1 MSTWTLIT
9 SCVGCGLPIVLEGEI
24 GDGPTRLASHEC
36 RWCGVAQS
44 ITVGQR
50 KIGRPKA
57 PGAAKVATKKPKA
70 VANG

>member
-1 MSTWTLIT
+1 MSQWTLIT
-9 SCVGCGLPIVLEGEI
+9 ACVGCGLPIVLEGEI
-24 GDGPTRLASHEC
+24 GDGPTRMASHEC

-50 KIGRPKA
+50 KVSGPKRP
-57 PGAAKVATKKPKA
+57 AARSATKKARA